1 MVKEMLWGKASRLR
15 FHHPWPCA
23 SNASWSS
30 NFNDNR
36 RCGSGTFHGNFPWKS
51 LRSLFLGKESHGKA
65 LPSPFQPS
73 DDAFR
78 DGRGV
83 EAPAAHS
90 VPMPILM
97 LTCLERAGLV
107 WNILEPKMK
116 EAQLRSE
123 QMMSELQAEWRSWDM
138 IPRAIF

>member
-1 MVKEMLWGKASRLR
+1 LALR
-15 FHHPWPCA
+15 IKRFVEFEFQRQQKVWIWH
-23 SNASWSS
+23 
-30 NFNDNR
+30 
-36 RCGSGTFHGNFPWKS
+36 FPWKLS
-51 LRSLFLGKESHGKA
+51 MEITEITFLGKGKPWKST
-65 LPSPFQPS
+65 PSPFQPS

-90 VPMPILM
+90 VPMPILT